1 MLYPS
6 ALRQIHTSIVKSHPP
21 HILYPS
27 SLNQLT
33 SSQTCSVQAAVIILP
48 TISSALSIPAARQQ
62 WVISSYSLT
71 FACFLLLWARLADV
85 HGRRLVFILG
95 SVAVTVFTLVIPF
108 SPNEIAFDIFRGLQG
123 LGGAANVPT
132 AIGIIRQTFKGGSNE
147 MLVALSI
154 YSAGFPMGSVIGNIL
169 GGLIGQY
176 ADWKWVF
183 WVLSI
188 LAASVSI
195 AGIFVI
201 PLDPPKPNPATT
213 SKPPTIDYPGA
224 FLITTGLLC
233 LMFALTEGNV
243 VGWSTPYIPVLIVL
257 SILLISTFV
266 YWQHYLEKRHRHPL
280 MAVSIFRNPRFAA
293 AQLIMLLFFASF
305 NNYLIYATYYYQEYE
320 GLSVIQTTLRFIPTG
335 VVGLIT
341 ALLSSQILGR
351 IPGVYIMTFGTACI
365 SLACLLFAVPI
376 PAGTSYWAW
385 GLEAMTLSVFG
396 ADTVYPC
403 LTLFTVQSLPPEHQ
417 ALGGGIVNAVGQ
429 FGRALGLAIAVA
441 IDTKV
446 QSQSSASGANVANGA
461 SSTMAKGVNDKEA
474 LLAGYRATEYFSFA
488 CGMVACI
495 LSAIAFWGRGVVAHK
510 K

>member
-1 MLYPS
+1 
-6 ALRQIHTSIVKSHPP
+6 
-21 HILYPS
+21 
-27 SLNQLT
+27 
-33 SSQTCSVQAAVIILP
+33 
-48 TISSALSIPAARQQ
+48 
-62 WVISSYSLT
+62 
-71 FACFLLLWARLADV
+71 
-85 HGRRLVFILG
+85 
-95 SVAVTVFTLVIPF
+95 LVIPF
-108 SPNEIAFDIFRGLQG
+108 APNEIAFDVFRGLQG

-169 GGLIGQY
+169 GGLIGEY
-176 ADWKWVF
+176 ASWSWVF

-188 LAASVSI
+188 LAAIVTA
-195 AGIFVI
+195 AGTFII
-201 PLDPPKPNPATT
+201 PHDPPKPN
-213 SKPPTIDYPGA
+213 SGSRPTIDYPGA
-224 FLITTGLLC
+224 VLITTGLLC

-243 VGWSTPYIPVLIVL
+243 VGWSTPWIPVLIVL
-257 SILLISTFV
+257 ALLLVTAFV
-266 YWQHYLEKRHRHPL
+266 FWQRYLEKRQRHPL
-280 MAVSIFRNPRFAA
+280 MAISIFANPRFAA
-293 AQLIMLLFFASF
+293 AQLIMLLFFAAF
-305 NNYLIYATYYYQEYE
+305 NNFLIYATYYYQEYE

-351 IPGVYIMTFGTACI
+351 IPGVWIMTFGTACC

-376 PAGTSYWAW
+376 PRGTSYWAW
-385 GLEAMTLSVFG
+385 GMEAMSLSVFG

-429 FGRALGLAIAVA
+429 LGRALGLAIAVA

-446 QSQSSASGANVANGA
+446 QNNAVSK
-461 SSTMAKGVNDKEA
+461 STIEKEA
-474 LLAGYRATEYFSFA
+474 LLDGYRATEYFSFA
-488 CGMVACI
+488 CGLLACL

>member
-1 MLYPS
+1 MCCSLGSAFSASPS
-6 ALRQIHTSIVKSHPP
+6 PTSSTSHYLPFKLQTNS
-21 HILYPS
+21 HK
-27 SLNQLT
+27 
-33 SSQTCSVQAAVIILP
+33 SQTCSVQAAVIILP

-85 HGRRLVFILG
+85 YGRRLVFILG
-95 SVAVTVFTLVIPF
+95 SLAVTVFTLVIPF

-188 LAASVSI
+188 LAATVSI

-201 PLDPPKPNPATT
+201 PLDPPKPKPSSSSSSS

-266 YWQHYLEKRHRHPL
+266 YWQHYLEHHHRHPL
-280 MAVSIFRNPRFAA
+280 MAVSIFTNPRFAA

-351 IPGVYIMTFGTACI
+351 IPGVYIMTFGTTCI

-376 PAGTSYWAW
+376 PSSTSYWAW

-441 IDTKV
+441 VDTKV
-446 QSQSSASGANVANGA
+446 QINGIG
-461 SSTMAKGVNDKEA
+461 KGMDEKEA

-488 CGMVACI
+488 CGMVACV
-495 LSAIAFWGRGVVAHK
+495 LSAVAFWGRGVVAHK